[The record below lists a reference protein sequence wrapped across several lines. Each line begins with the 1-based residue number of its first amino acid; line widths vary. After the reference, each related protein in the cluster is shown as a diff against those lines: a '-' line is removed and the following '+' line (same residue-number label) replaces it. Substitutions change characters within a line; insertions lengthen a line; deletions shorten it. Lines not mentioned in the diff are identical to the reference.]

1 MEQELV
7 QEIGP
12 VDGPVTVIIERHGKK
27 PYPIIFSSLFN
38 AVECA
43 TDAKRDPNVKAV
55 LLKANGREYKCYG

>member
-7 QEIGP
+7 QVI
-12 VDGPVTVIIERHGKK
+12 GPVTVIIERHGKK

-38 AVECA
+38 AIECA